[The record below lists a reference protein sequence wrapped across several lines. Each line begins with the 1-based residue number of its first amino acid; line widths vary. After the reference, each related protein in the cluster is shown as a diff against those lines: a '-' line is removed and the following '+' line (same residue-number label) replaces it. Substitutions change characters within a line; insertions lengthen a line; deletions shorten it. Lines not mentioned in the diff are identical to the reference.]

1 MHISASFSQFSS
13 LSNVLFFADNNVS
26 SEIPRCRNNNRKKKT
41 TAMAA
46 ICLQGKVQIVQL
58 LAEEREREERIG
70 REKAAIEVLLS
81 ERQVCN
87 ASVTRAQ
94 AF

>member
-58 LAEEREREERIG
+58 LAEEKERIG